1 MPVEIREGFRV
12 KPALFF
18 YKEKC
23 HRGGDEAWEIARA
36 EQASVPSVRGP
47 LPDPPGSFSLV
58 ESSLLPLCALWCF
71 LQSFSKRFWICNMNI
86 IQKKNSRNRDEEK
99 KSTKCITLPNHYKC
113 HLGCFFSHVYGICL
127 NNIPAPDK
135 CLLGDWIKWLSKC
148 CNQSHT
154 SWWSNF
160 FSHFNPHKPLFFDI
174 GR

>member
-1 MPVEIREGFRV
+1 MKPEKLPEQNKLQSPVSGVLCQTHRAVSVLSRALYYPCVRSDAFSNLFQKGFEYVTWTSYRKRIVEIEMR
-12 KPALFF
+12 K
-18 YKEKC
+18 
-23 HRGGDEAWEIARA
+23 
-36 EQASVPSVRGP
+36 
-47 LPDPPGSFSLV
+47 
-58 ESSLLPLCALWCF
+58 
-71 LQSFSKRFWICNMNI
+71 
-86 IQKKNSRNRDEEK
+86 K

-148 CNQSHT
+148 CNQNHT